1 MCGFAGFV
9 GLPELQLAGEATL
22 VRMAAQLAARGP
34 DEAGH
39 WFDAE
44 AGVGLAHR
52 RLAVIELGPE
62 GRQPMIAASG
72 RSVIA
77 YNGEIYNHRALRREL
92 EAAGL
97 SFCGGSDTEVLLA
110 AIEHW
115 GVDAA
120 LRRVIGMFA
129 FAWFDRVD
137 RSLVLARDRFG
148 EKPLYFGW
156 QEQTFLFGSELKAL
170 RVHPAWK
177 GGVDRRAVALLARYN
192 YIPGNLSIHPGIAKL
207 RPGTWLRLRPSGS
220 GWTTEEGIYW
230 SAAETAREARAN
242 GFRGSFEDSVE
253 ALDALLTNAIGG
265 SMEADVPLGA
275 FLSGGIDSSVIVALM
290 QNASK
295 RPVQTYTIG
304 FADQAYDES
313 EEARRVAG
321 HLHAEHRS
329 LRLETADIL
338 RLIPRLPSLYDEP
351 FADASQLPTALV
363 SGFARQ
369 HVTVALSGDGG
380 DELFGGYNRYLW
392 GGRVWKGIRGL
403 PLCLRRGA
411 QALISGVG
419 PAEWD
424 SALHRLPFGA
434 RVRHPGEKMH
444 KLAGVLDARDDRE
457 LYRRMAGF
465 WHRGLPVVGSG
476 TATEWHPWDDAAWAS
491 GQAFPER
498 MMLADA
504 LTYLT
509 DDVLVK
515 VDRAAMGVGLETRA
529 PFLDHRVFE
538 FAWSLPLDFRIR
550 GGETKAVLR
559 HVAYRYLPRNL
570 LDRPKSGFALPL
582 HDYLRGPLRDWAE
595 ALLARDRLKDE
606 GYFDPDAVRSS
617 WEQHLSGRFNRQY
630 ELWSVLM
637 FQAWLEQLGR

>member
-9 GLPELQLAGEATL
+9 GLPEPQLAGEETL
-22 VRMAAQLAARGP
+22 ARMAAQLAARGP
-34 DEAGH
+34 DEAGY
-39 WFDAE
+39 WFDAR

-52 RLAVIELGPE
+52 RLAVIELGAE
-62 GRQPMIAASG
+62 GRQPMASASG
-72 RSVIA
+72 RSVLA

-97 SFCGGSDTEVLLA
+97 RFSGGSDTEVLLA

-120 LRRVIGMFA
+120 LRRLVGMFA

-137 RSLVLARDRFG
+137 RCLVLARDRFG

-156 QEQTFLFGSELKAL
+156 QDQAFLFGSELKAL

-177 GGVDRRAVALLARYN
+177 GGVDRRAVASLARYN

-220 GWTTEEGIYW
+220 GWKAEEGVYW
-230 SAAETAREARAN
+230 SAAETARKAQTD

-253 ALDALLTNAIGG
+253 ALDAQLADVVAGA
-265 SMEADVPLGA
+265 MEADVPLGA
-275 FLSGGIDSSVIVALM
+275 FLSGGIDSSTIVALM
-290 QNASK
+290 QKASR

-304 FADQAYDES
+304 FAEKAYDES
-313 EEARRVAG
+313 EEARRVAA
-321 HLHAEHRS
+321 HLHSEHQT
-329 LRLETADIL
+329 LQLGTADVL
-338 RLIPRLPSLYDEP
+338 RLIPRLPTLYDEP

-363 SGFARQ
+363 SAFARQ

-380 DELFGGYNRYLW
+380 DEIFGGYNRYLW
-392 GGRVWKGIRGL
+392 GCRVSKAIRRL
-403 PLCLRRGA
+403 PLCLRRGS
-411 QALISGVG
+411 QALISRIG
-419 PAEWD
+419 PTEWD
-424 SALHRLPFGA
+424 SAIHRLPFGA
-434 RVRHPGEKMH
+434 KLRHPGEKMH

-457 LYRRMAGF
+457 LYRRMASF
-465 WHRGLPVVGSG
+465 WHLGLPVAGNG
-476 TATEWHPWDDAAWAS
+476 GAAEWHPWDEEAWAP
-491 GQAFPER
+491 GLAFPER

-559 HVAYRYLPRNL
+559 QVAYRYLPKSV

-595 ALLARDRLKDE
+595 ALLARDRLKGE
-606 GYFDPDAVRSS
+606 GYFDPDAVRLT

-630 ELWSVLM
+630 EIWSVLM